1 MYPNKI
7 HRHHQHL
14 SFTTLQLKTMRYQI
28 ASLCKRA
35 IDEEF
40 RQLRHMLSQAHHSTI
55 SASIHGESN
64 GTNHSKLSN
73 IEVTQTISSSLQS
86 HNVPLPN
93 EVDDTALV
101 DSLLEYTHSLVEK
114 SGSNIIAFSGG
125 VDSSLAAALVN
136 HVFTNNSMD
145 QNRFSGNVKAVIGVS
160 SSLPQRQLDLA
171 RHIAEHIDIELMEVK
186 TTEGTDET
194 YIANEGKACFIC
206 KNHLYSA
213 LEAVTSK
220 ANEISLQSNDR
231 NQKVALFNGTNADD
245 TKDPTR
251 LGLLSAKSFSV
262 RSPLINITKTE
273 VRRAA
278 RHLNLPNWNYAASPC
293 LRSRLALGV
302 EATASHLKAV
312 NLAEERVRKVLSL
325 DETVNLRVR
334 MLAGKKAMVELDH
347 HLIQQGEEEPK
358 RISDNDHSEIIS
370 FERILRDDGFEEFCK
385 KLGFDG
391 GIGVRPFKTGS
402 VSVKRKE

>member
-1 MYPNKI
+1 MKQC
-7 HRHHQHL
+7 RELQHL
-14 SFTTLQLKTMRYQI
+14 LSSQQLSTTS
-28 ASLCKRA
+28 SLLYD
-35 IDEEF
+35 DEPSNHNAP
-40 RQLRHMLSQAHHSTI
+40 LNTI
-55 SASIHGESN
+55 
-64 GTNHSKLSN
+64 K
-73 IEVTQTISSSLQS
+73 VTRTSSESLQS
-86 HNVPLPN
+86 GTESIPN
-93 EVDDTALV
+93 QTDDTALV

-136 HVFTNNSMD
+136 NVFKNDLDRQKYNGS
-145 QNRFSGNVKAVIGVS
+145 VKAVIGVS

-171 RHIAEHIDIELMEVK
+171 RSIAEHVDIELMEVR
-186 TTEGTDET
+186 TTEGTDAT

-213 LEAVTSK
+213 LEAVTST
-220 ANEISLQSNDR
+220 ANELYQN
-231 NQKVALFNGTNADD
+231 NQNQTIALFNGTNADD

-262 RSPLINITKTE
+262 RSPLINITKAE

-312 NLAEERVRKVLSL
+312 NLAEERVREVLSL
-325 DETVNLRVR
+325 DETINLRVR

-347 HLIQQGEEEPK
+347 HLIQGEDMK
-358 RISDNDHSEIIS
+358 RNDVIENSGFIS

-385 KLGFDG
+385 QLGFDG

-402 VSVKRKE
+402 VSTRKKI